1 MRPGRKKAQHLNRV
15 EGHVRRTRSFQDEAR
30 TADGY
35 NELHGDRIVD
45 LCYDSS
51 LTDDRYVSHGAAFT
65 QVHCRGP
72 SLFFVCAMPFSLSF
86 PNSISMLAPNSKP
99 RLSIRMNLAMNK

>member
-1 MRPGRKKAQHLNRV
+1 MQLHHKNAGWYIDKDRRDNSKLSKGVMRLGRKKAQHLNRV
-15 EGHVRRTRSFQDEAR
+15 EGHARRTRSFQDEAR

-45 LCYDSS
+45 LCYDSR

-65 QVHCRGP
+65 RVHYRGP
-72 SLFFVCAMPFSLSF
+72 LCVL
-86 PNSISMLAPNSKP
+86 
-99 RLSIRMNLAMNK
+99 